1 METVAFA
8 VVFGQVLA
16 RVRQD
21 RNLSQVELA
30 RAVGINQSSLSR
42 YEAGTLDLPLATLR
56 CLAGT
61 LGALPEVLME
71 RATRTLKHVQTAA
84 EAVAGAPQDWTALLK
99 TDLRGLTS
107 FIISLTW
114 EPL

>member
-1 METVAFA
+1 
-8 VVFGQVLA
+8 
-16 RVRQD
+16 
-21 RNLSQVELA
+21 
-30 RAVGINQSSLSR
+30 
-42 YEAGTLDLPLATLR
+42 
-56 CLAGT
+56 
-61 LGALPEVLME
+61 ME